1 MNCVFEGMSETTTM
15 SENGLQQSTSTQDL
29 RPIGSVVSSRWQ
41 SWVRDC
47 LFLHSNGREHV
58 HRTMFLSHSLDS
70 YSHIQNEKRTASKI
84 ALVYQRDGI
93 SDGQMTEKEPLSHKS
108 ESIMDS

>member
-1 MNCVFEGMSETTTM
+1 MGRALNRKNTV
-15 SENGLQQSTSTQDL
+15 
-29 RPIGSVVSSRWQ
+29 
-41 SWVRDC
+41 
-47 LFLHSNGREHV
+47 FLHSNVREHV
-58 HRTMFLSHSLDS
+58 HRTMFLSHSLN
-70 YSHIQNEKRTASKI
+70 SHSRIQNENRTASKI